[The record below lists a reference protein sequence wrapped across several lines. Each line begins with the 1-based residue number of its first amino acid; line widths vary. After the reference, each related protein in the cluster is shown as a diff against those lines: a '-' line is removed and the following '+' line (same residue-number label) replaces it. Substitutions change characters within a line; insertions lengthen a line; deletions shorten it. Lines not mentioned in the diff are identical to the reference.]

1 MRDDW
6 IVQNLR
12 AVRGRAYP
20 RILGAQ
26 REPSWLFFD
35 IVLPLLTVA
44 AYVYVYKFM
53 NAPEEFIG
61 FVILGGAM
69 TAFWLNILWSMASQL
84 YWEKETGNLSLFL
97 IAPVSRMSILA
108 GMAVGGLF
116 FTTLR
121 AGSTLLIG
129 IVVFGVAL
137 SLSSPVMLVTVFV
150 VTMIALYGMGM
161 MFASLYLMFGREAYH
176 MSSLLTEPIYL
187 ASGFYF
193 PVKALGF
200 WAAAG
205 ASIIPITLGL
215 DALRQLFYPSSS
227 GEYGFLPV
235 EFELAVLAGLSVLF
249 MILSKLSL
257 DYMEKMGKSTGRL
270 TLRWQ

>member
-1 MRDDW
+1 MTESWLKR
-6 IVQNLR
+6 NLR

-20 RILGAQ
+20 RIVGAN
-26 REPSWLFFD
+26 REPSWVFFD
-35 IVLPLLTVA
+35 VALPLLTVA
-44 AYVYVYKFM
+44 AYAYIYKFM
-53 NAPEEFIG
+53 DAPKDFIG

-97 IAPVSRMSILA
+97 IAPISRMSVLA

-121 AGSTLLIG
+121 AGSTLIIG

-137 SLSSPVMLVTVFV
+137 ALTDPLMLILIFV
-150 VTMIALYGMGM
+150 VTMISLYGMGM

-176 MSSLLTEPIYL
+176 VSNLMTEPIYL

-193 PVKALGF
+193 PVRQLGF

-205 ASIIPITLGL
+205 ASVIPITLGL
-215 DALRQLFYPSSS
+215 DAMRQLFFAS
-227 GEYGFLPV
+227 GTEYAFLPI
-235 EFELAVLAGLSVLF
+235 EAEALILALLSVVF
-249 MILSKLSL
+249 IVLSKYSL
-257 DYMEKMGKSTGRL
+257 DYMENLGKATGRL

>member
-1 MRDDW
+1 MSESW
-6 IVQNLR
+6 IIQNLR

-26 REPSWLFFD
+26 REPSWIFFD
-35 IVLPLLTVA
+35 VVLPLLGVA

-53 NAPEEFIG
+53 NAPSEFVG

-69 TAFWLNILWSMASQL
+69 AAFWLNILWSMASQL
-84 YWEKETGNLSLFL
+84 YWEKETGNLSLYL
-97 IAPVSRMSILA
+97 IAPVSRLSILA

-121 AGSTLLIG
+121 ASSTLIIG
-129 IVVFGVAL
+129 IVVFNVTL
-137 SLSSPVMLVTVFV
+137 SLSSPIMLIAVFT

-161 MFASLYLMFGREAYH
+161 MFASLYLLFGREAYH
-176 MSSLLTEPIYL
+176 LSSLMTEPIYL
-187 ASGFYF
+187 ASGLYF
-193 PVKALGF
+193 PVKALGY

-215 DALRQLFYPSSS
+215 DGLRQLFYPSTSA
-227 GEYGFLPV
+227 EYGFLPV
-235 EFELAVLAGLSVLF
+235 ELELVILAGLSVLF
-249 MILSKLSL
+249 LFLSKLSL
-257 DYMEKMGKSTGRL
+257 DYMEKLGKTTGRL

>member
-1 MRDDW
+1 MSESW
-6 IVQNLR
+6 VIQNLR

-26 REPSWLFFD
+26 REPSWIFFD
-35 IVLPLLTVA
+35 VVLPLLGVA

-53 NAPEEFIG
+53 NAPSEFVG

-84 YWEKETGNLSLFL
+84 YWEKETGNLSLYL
-97 IAPVSRMSILA
+97 IAPVSRLSILA

-121 AGSTLLIG
+121 ASSTLIIG
-129 IVVFGVAL
+129 IVVFSVTL
-137 SLSSPVMLVTVFV
+137 SLSSPIMLIAIFA

-161 MFASLYLMFGREAYH
+161 MFASLYLLFGREAYH
-176 MSSLLTEPIYL
+176 LSSLMTEPIYL

-193 PVKALGF
+193 PVKALGY

-215 DALRQLFYPSSS
+215 DGLRQLFYPSTSA
-227 GEYGFLPV
+227 EYGYLPV
-235 EFELAVLAGLSVLF
+235 ELELVILAGLSVLF
-249 MILSKLSL
+249 LILSKLSL
-257 DYMEKMGKSTGRL
+257 DYMEKLGKTTGRL

>member
-1 MRDDW
+1 MSESW

-20 RILGAQ
+20 RVLGAQ
-26 REPSWLFFD
+26 REPSWIFFD
-35 IVLPLLTVA
+35 VVLPLLTVA
-44 AYVYVYKFM
+44 AYAYIYKFM
-53 NAPEEFIG
+53 NAPAEFVG

-121 AGSTLLIG
+121 ASSTLIIG
-129 IVVFGVAL
+129 VVMFGVAL
-137 SLSSPVMLVTVFV
+137 SFSNPIMLVVVFI
-150 VTMIALYGMGM
+150 VTMVALYGMGM
-161 MFASLYLMFGREAYH
+161 MFASLYLLFGREAYH
-176 MSSLLTEPIYL
+176 MSSLMTEPIYL

-193 PVKALGF
+193 PVRALGF

-215 DALRQLFYPSSS
+215 DGLRQLFYPSSS
-227 GEYGFLPV
+227 GQYGFLPV
-235 EFELAVLAGLSVLF
+235 EIELLILAGLSVFFLF
-249 MILSKLSL
+249 LSKLSL
-257 DYMEKMGKSTGRL
+257 DYMEKLGKTTGRL

>member
-1 MRDDW
+1 MSESW
-6 IVQNLR
+6 VIQNLR

-26 REPSWLFFD
+26 REPSWIFFD
-35 IVLPLLTVA
+35 VVLPLLGVA

-53 NAPEEFIG
+53 NAPSEFVG

-84 YWEKETGNLSLFL
+84 YWEKETGNLSLYL
-97 IAPVSRMSILA
+97 IAPVSRLSILA

-121 AGSTLLIG
+121 ASSTLIIG
-129 IVVFGVAL
+129 IVVFSVTL
-137 SLSSPVMLVTVFV
+137 SLSSPIMLVAVFT

-161 MFASLYLMFGREAYH
+161 MFASLYLLFGREAYH
-176 MSSLLTEPIYL
+176 LSSLMTEPIYL
-187 ASGFYF
+187 ASGLYF
-193 PVKALGF
+193 PVKALGYY
-200 WAAAG
+200 AAVG

-215 DALRQLFYPSSS
+215 DGLRQLFYPSTSA
-227 GEYGFLPV
+227 EYGFLPV
-235 EFELAVLAGLSVLF
+235 ELELAILAGLSVLF
-249 MILSKLSL
+249 LFLSKLSL
-257 DYMEKMGKSTGRL
+257 DYMEKLGKTTGRL

>member
-1 MRDDW
+1 MTETWLFR
-6 IVQNLR
+6 NMR

-20 RILGAQ
+20 RIIGST
-26 REPSWLFFD
+26 REPSWVFFD
-35 IVLPLLTVA
+35 VVLPLLTVS
-44 AYVYVYKFM
+44 AYAYIYKFM
-53 NAPEEFIG
+53 RAPEEFVG

-84 YWEKETGNLSLFL
+84 YWEKEIGNLSLYL
-97 IAPVSRMSILA
+97 MAPISRMSILA

-116 FTTLR
+116 ETTLR
-121 AGSTLLIG
+121 ATSTLVIG
-129 IVVFGVAL
+129 IVVFGIAL
-137 SLSSPVMLVTVFV
+137 SLSSPVMLIVVFV

-161 MFASLYLMFGREAYH
+161 MFASLYLLFGREAYH
-176 MSSLLTEPIYL
+176 MSNLMTEPIYL

-205 ASIIPITLGL
+205 SSIIPITLGL
-215 DALRQLFYPSSS
+215 DALRQLFYPASVS
-227 GEYGFLPV
+227 EYGFLPIGT
-235 EFELAVLAGLSVLF
+235 ETLILAVLCVVF
-249 MILSKLSL
+249 IVLSKLSL
-257 DYMEKMGKSTGRL
+257 DYMEKLGKTSGRL

>member
-1 MRDDW
+1 VSESW
-6 IVQNLR
+6 VIQNLR

-26 REPSWLFFD
+26 REPSWIFFD
-35 IVLPLLTVA
+35 VVLPLLGVA

-53 NAPEEFIG
+53 NAPSEFVG

-84 YWEKETGNLSLFL
+84 YWEKETGNLSLYL
-97 IAPVSRMSILA
+97 IAPVSRLSILA

-121 AGSTLLIG
+121 ASSTLIIG
-129 IVVFGVAL
+129 IVVFSVTL
-137 SLSSPVMLVTVFV
+137 SLSSPIMLVAVFT

-161 MFASLYLMFGREAYH
+161 MFASLYLLFGREAYH
-176 MSSLLTEPIYL
+176 LSSLMTEPIYL
-187 ASGFYF
+187 ASGLYF
-193 PVKALGF
+193 PVKALGYY
-200 WAAAG
+200 AAVG

-215 DALRQLFYPSSS
+215 DGLRQLFYPSTSA
-227 GEYGFLPV
+227 EYGFLPV
-235 EFELAVLAGLSVLF
+235 ELELAILAGLSVLF
-249 MILSKLSL
+249 LFLSKLSL
-257 DYMEKMGKSTGRL
+257 DYMEKLGKTTGRL

>member
-1 MRDDW
+1 MSESW
-6 IVQNLR
+6 VIQNLR

-26 REPSWLFFD
+26 REPSWIFFD
-35 IVLPLLTVA
+35 VVLPLLGVA

-53 NAPEEFIG
+53 NAPSEFVG

-84 YWEKETGNLSLFL
+84 YWEKETGNLSLYL
-97 IAPVSRMSILA
+97 IAPVSRLSILA

-121 AGSTLLIG
+121 ASSTLIIG
-129 IVVFGVAL
+129 IVVFSVTL
-137 SLSSPVMLVTVFV
+137 SLSSPIMLIAIFTA
-150 VTMIALYGMGM
+150 TMIALYGMGM
-161 MFASLYLMFGREAYH
+161 MFASLYLLFGREAYH
-176 MSSLLTEPIYL
+176 MSSLMTEPIYL

-193 PVKALGF
+193 PVKALGY

-215 DALRQLFYPSSS
+215 DGLRQLFYPSTSS
-227 GEYGFLPV
+227 EYGFLPV
-235 EFELAVLAGLSVLF
+235 ELELAILAGLSVLF
-249 MILSKLSL
+249 LFLSKLSL
-257 DYMEKMGKSTGRL
+257 DYMEKLGKTTGRL

>member
-1 MRDDW
+1 MTETWLLR
-6 IVQNLR
+6 NLR

-20 RILGAQ
+20 RIVGAN
-26 REPSWLFFD
+26 REPSWVFFD
-35 IVLPLLTVA
+35 IALPLLTVA
-44 AYVYVYKFM
+44 AYAYIYKFLE
-53 NAPEEFIG
+53 APKDFVG

-69 TAFWLNILWSMASQL
+69 IAFWLNILWSMASQL
-84 YWEKETGNLSLFL
+84 YWEKETGNLSLFML
-97 IAPVSRMSILA
+97 APISRMSILA

-121 AGSTLLIG
+121 AASTMIIG
-129 IVVFGVAL
+129 IVVFGIAL
-137 SLSSPVMLVTVFV
+137 DFSEPLMLIIIFV

-176 MSSLLTEPIYL
+176 LSNLMTEPIYL

-215 DALRQLFYPSSS
+215 DALRQLFYPIT
-227 GEYGFLPV
+227 GVQYQFLPV
-235 EFELAVLAGLSVLF
+235 TVELAILSVLCVVF
-249 MILSKLSL
+249 IVLSKFSL
-257 DYMEKMGKSTGRL
+257 DYMEKLGKQTGRL

>member
-1 MRDDW
+1 VSQGW
-6 IVQNLR
+6 ILQNLR

-20 RILGAQ
+20 RVLGAQ
-26 REPSWLFFD
+26 REPSWIFFD

-44 AYVYVYKFM
+44 AYAYIYKFID
-53 NAPEEFIG
+53 APPEFIG

-121 AGSTLLIG
+121 ASSTLIIG
-129 IVVFGVAL
+129 ILIFNIAL
-137 SLSSPVMLVTVFV
+137 SFSSPIMLVVVFV
-150 VTMIALYGMGM
+150 VTMVALYGMGM
-161 MFASLYLMFGREAYH
+161 MFASLYLLFGREAYH
-176 MSSLLTEPIYL
+176 MSNLMTEPIYL

-205 ASIIPITLGL
+205 ASIIPMTLGL

-227 GEYGFLPV
+227 SQYGFLPV
-235 EFELAVLAGLSVLF
+235 ELELLILAGLSVLF
-249 MILSKLSL
+249 LILSKYSL
-257 DYMEKMGKSTGRL
+257 DYMEKLGKTTGRL

>member
-1 MRDDW
+1 MSESW
-6 IVQNLR
+6 VIQNLR

-26 REPSWLFFD
+26 REPSWIFFD
-35 IVLPLLTVA
+35 VVLPLLGVA

-53 NAPEEFIG
+53 NALSEFVG

-84 YWEKETGNLSLFL
+84 YWEKETGNLSLYL
-97 IAPVSRMSILA
+97 IAPVSRLSILA

-121 AGSTLLIG
+121 ASSTLIIG
-129 IVVFGVAL
+129 IVVFSVTL
-137 SLSSPVMLVTVFV
+137 SLSSPIMLIAIFT

-161 MFASLYLMFGREAYH
+161 MFASLYLLFGREAYH
-176 MSSLLTEPIYL
+176 MSSLMTEPIYL

-193 PVKALGF
+193 PVKALGY

-215 DALRQLFYPSSS
+215 DGLRQLFYPSTSS
-227 GEYGFLPV
+227 EYGFLPV
-235 EFELAVLAGLSVLF
+235 ELELAILAGLSLLF
-249 MILSKLSL
+249 LVLSKLSL
-257 DYMEKMGKSTGRL
+257 DYMEKLGKTTGRL

>member
-1 MRDDW
+1 VTETWLLR
-6 IVQNLR
+6 NLR
-12 AVRGRAYP
+12 AIRGRAYP
-20 RILGAQ
+20 RIVGAN
-26 REPSWLFFD
+26 REPSWVFFD
-35 IVLPLLTVA
+35 IALPLLTVA

-53 NAPEEFIG
+53 NAGEELIG

-84 YWEKETGNLSLFL
+84 YWEKETGNLALFML
-97 IAPVSRMSILA
+97 APISRMSILA

-121 AGSTLLIG
+121 AASTMIIG
-129 IVVFGVAL
+129 IVVFGIVL
-137 SLSSPVMLVTVFV
+137 DLSSPLMLVIVFV

-176 MSSLLTEPIYL
+176 VSNLMTEPIYL

-205 ASIIPITLGL
+205 ASVIPMTLGL
-215 DALRQLFYPSSS
+215 DALRQLFYPKTATTWQ
-227 GEYGFLPV
+227 FLPV
-235 EFELAVLAGLSVLF
+235 GTEIAILAVLCVAF
-249 MILSKLSL
+249 ICLSKVSL
-257 DYMEKMGKSTGRL
+257 DYMEKLGKSTGRL

>member
-1 MRDDW
+1 MTESWLMR
-6 IVQNLR
+6 NLR

-20 RILGAQ
+20 RIVGAN
-26 REPSWLFFD
+26 REPSWVFFD

-44 AYVYVYKFM
+44 AYAYIYKFM
-53 NAPEEFIG
+53 NAPEDFVG

-84 YWEKETGNLSLFL
+84 YWEKETGNLSLYL
-97 IAPVSRMSILA
+97 MAPISRMSVLA

-121 AGSTLLIG
+121 AASTLTIG
-129 IVVFGVAL
+129 IVVFSVAL
-137 SLSSPVMLVTVFV
+137 DLSNPLMLIVIFML
-150 VTMIALYGMGM
+150 TMVALYGMGM

-176 MSSLLTEPIYL
+176 MSNLMTEPIYL

-215 DALRQLFYPSSS
+215 DAMRQLFFTSS
-227 GEYGFLPV
+227 GPEYGFIAIEV
-235 EFELAVLAGLSVLF
+235 EAAILGILCIVFMGLS
-249 MILSKLSL
+249 KWSL
-257 DYMEKMGKSTGRL
+257 DYMENLGKSTGRL